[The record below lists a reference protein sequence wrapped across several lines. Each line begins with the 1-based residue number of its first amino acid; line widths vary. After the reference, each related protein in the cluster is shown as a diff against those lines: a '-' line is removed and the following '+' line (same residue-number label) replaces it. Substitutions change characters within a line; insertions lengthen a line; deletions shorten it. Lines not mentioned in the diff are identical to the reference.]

1 MEIASPLYDV
11 VFKFLLEELAVARLF
26 FSALIGVEL
35 VNLEPMP
42 QELAVEASGSM
53 RMLGSEKRLSIYR
66 LDYAA
71 RALDKTG
78 KTYLLLAEIQRE
90 KIQLQA
96 MRFRKYLGK
105 QYLNS
110 HHSVLVRAPN
120 GRYIDAGIPILPI
133 YILGQCLPGFEKV
146 PVMGV
151 KSVLEDRQSARQLP
165 GTNHFIESLF
175 HKGLIV
181 QTPAL
186 PAWGSTELEGLL
198 SIFSP
203 QNQTSNPHIMQID
216 EATFPQKYRSIL
228 RRLQMAAAQSGGLSF
243 VLRGAKSQHNPSPAP
258 LRLFLSAASPQHV
271 RVELLKRRGPVLEKP
286 LIVQLPQPRAW
297 LPESYRDA
305 LSNPPHTEHKANRE
319 AAMDRFVFPAVS
331 TARPHGSDGAGG
343 RAYSG
348 LHNCSVRST
357 RQRTICL
364 ARHFPRATE
373 ITGSLGLSVHTL
385 CLSALATTWPISR
398 SAARGRSQPEPVRRI
413 VDLAPA
419 H

>member
-11 VFKFLLEELAVARLF
+11 VFKFLLEELGMARLF

-228 RRLQMAAAQSGGLSF
+228 RRLQMAAQDKKVRDSMSVEDEFIAEMQGYED
-243 VLRGAKSQHNPSPAP
+243 
-258 LRLFLSAASPQHV
+258 RL
-271 RVELLKRRGPVLEKP
+271 LEA
-286 LIVQLPQPRAW
+286 IVQREEAQRKQAEAQRKQAEALRKQEEAQRKQEEERVAKERAIR
-297 LPESYRDA
+297 LLIDLGVS
-305 LSNPPHTEHKANRE
+305 RE
-319 AAMDRFVFPAVS
+319 
-331 TARPHGSDGAGG
+331 
-343 RAYSG
+343 
-348 LHNCSVRST
+348 
-357 RQRTICL
+357 
-364 ARHFPRATE
+364 E
-373 ITGSLGLSVHTL
+373 IASQLGLSREEL
-385 CLSALATTWPISR
+385 E
-398 SAARGRSQPEPVRRI
+398 GM
-413 VDLAPA
+413 
-419 H
+419 